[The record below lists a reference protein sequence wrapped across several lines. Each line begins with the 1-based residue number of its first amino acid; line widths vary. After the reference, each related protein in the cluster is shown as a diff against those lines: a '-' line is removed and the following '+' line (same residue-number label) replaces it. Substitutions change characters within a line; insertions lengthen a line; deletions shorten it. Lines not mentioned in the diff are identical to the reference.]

1 MVYITRRESFSA
13 SHRLFNPELSDY
25 RNDELFDKCNNIHGH
40 NYILEVIVVGNI
52 NPETGYVVDLKLL
65 KEIIHEEIIGKV
77 DHKHLNTDV
86 EFLKS
91 IIPTVENLCVAFWN
105 QLVNKLP
112 AGKLFSIKLSETEN
126 NFAEYRGE

>member
-1 MVYITRRESFSA
+1 MVYITRRETFSA

-52 NPETGYVVDLKLL
+52 ILETGYVVDLKIL
-65 KEIIHEEIIGKV
+65 KNIISKTILEKV

-86 EFLKS
+86 DFLQG

-105 QLVNKLP
+105 QLVNKIP